1 MTTPAEAA
9 VTIFNESFNCSQS
22 VFSAF
27 ATQFGMERE
36 LALKL
41 ASPFGAG
48 IGRRGEICGAVSG
61 ALLALGMVKGASSPA
76 GKQEIYRVSQEFMRM
91 FEEKHGSILC
101 RELID
106 LDNPTKEGWD
116 QVRLSGKF
124 ESLCP
129 ILVRDAASLL
139 QDMLNNT

>member
-9 VTIFNESFNCSQS
+9 VSTFSQSYNCSQS

-27 ATQFGMERE
+27 AVQFGMDRD

-41 ASPFGAG
+41 ASPFGG
-48 IGRRGEICGAVSG
+48 GVGGRGEVCGAVSG
-61 ALLALGMVKGASSPA
+61 ALLALGMKRGASTPP
-76 GKQEIYRVSQEFMRM
+76 GKQEINRLSQEFMRM
-91 FEEKHGSILC
+91 FEVKHGSILC

-106 LDNPTKEGWD
+106 LDRSTTEGWE

-129 ILVRDAASLL
+129 LLVGDAAKLL
-139 QDMLNNT
+139 QDLLDNA